1 MFGRRATT
9 WLRRGFQVAGILW
22 RYGFGP
28 HLRTIG
34 LARFLPSTPD
44 RELDTETASL
54 DLPVRVRMACEEIG
68 PVTIKLAQALASRPD
83 LVPLEYAREFRR
95 LQDNVEPFD
104 PQVARRLVEHELGGT
119 IEELFA
125 DFSDQPA
132 ASASIG
138 QVHFAT
144 LQDGQ
149 RVAVKVERPQVASVV
164 ETDLQI
170 LTFAAHRAEASI
182 RAFREYRVSEWVAEF
197 ARSLRAELDLTMEG
211 HNTDRLRESL
221 ADDPNV
227 GVPRVHWSMTT
238 HHVLTLDRIDGVRI
252 DDLEALREL
261 GVRPTTVAMHLAQ
274 SVLRQLFVNGFFHAD
289 PHAGNL
295 LVQRDGRVI
304 FLDCGHAVSIGRDM
318 REAMARLL
326 LAALDEDAVEVCD
339 QIIDMGIASEDTDL
353 QRMRVDIGR
362 VMGRY
367 AGISTSEFTIGELLE
382 EVMGVIFRHKMR
394 MPTVFTSVLR
404 ALILAEGICRLLD
417 KQFDFRVAAR
427 QVGREVLRQWVSP
440 ANIVREVWRTA
451 RDLQRYSV
459 LLPRQVHELLAKAQT
474 GGLRVRFEMERFDES
489 LHRLDSM
496 FNRLAFALVVAAII
510 IGSSVI
516 LASERAVS
524 LLSTPGAIAYV
535 LIGAV
540 MGLYLLYSILTS
552 GRL

>member
-1 MFGRRATT
+1 MFGRRATS

-22 RYGFGP
+22 RHGLGP

-44 RELDTETASL
+44 RELDPETAGL
-54 DLPVRVRMACEEIG
+54 EMPVRVRMACEEIG

-95 LQDNVEPFD
+95 LQDNVQPFD
-104 PQVARRLVEHELGGT
+104 PAVARQLVESELSGT

-125 DFSDQPA
+125 DFGDVPA

-144 LQDGQ
+144 LHDGH
-149 RVAVKVERPQVASVV
+149 RVAVKVERPQVEAIV

-170 LTFAAHRAEASI
+170 LSFAANRAEASI
-182 RAFREYRVSEWVAEF
+182 RVFRDYRVSEWVGEF
-197 ARSLRAELDLTMEG
+197 ARSLRAELDLTIEG

-227 GVPRVHWSMTT
+227 GVPRVHWPMTT
-238 HHVLTLDRIDGVRI
+238 HHVLTLDRVDGARI
-252 DDLEALREL
+252 DDLEGLRAL
-261 GVRPTTVAMHLAQ
+261 GVSPASVAMHLAQ
-274 SVLRQLFVNGFFHAD
+274 SILRQLFVNGFFHAD

-295 LVQRDGRVI
+295 LVQRGGRVV
-304 FLDCGHAVSIGRDM
+304 FLDCGNAVSIGRDM
-318 REAMARLL
+318 REAMVRLV
-326 LAALDEDAVEVCD
+326 LAALDDDAVEVCD

-353 QRMRVDIGR
+353 QKLRVDIAR

-367 AGISTSEFTIGELLE
+367 AAVSTAEFAIGELLE
-382 EVMGVIFRHKMR
+382 EVMGVIFRHRMR
-394 MPTVFTSVLR
+394 MPTVFASVLR
-404 ALILAEGICRLLD
+404 ALILAEGNCRQLD
-417 KQFDFRVAAR
+417 KGFDFRVPAR
-427 QVGREVLRQWVSP
+427 EVGNEVLREWVRPS
-440 ANIVREVWRTA
+440 NILRELWRAA

-459 LLPRQVHELLAKAQT
+459 LIPRQVHELLAKTQS

-489 LHRLDSM
+489 LHRLDTM

-510 IGSSVI
+510 VGSSVI

-535 LIGAV
+535 LIGAL